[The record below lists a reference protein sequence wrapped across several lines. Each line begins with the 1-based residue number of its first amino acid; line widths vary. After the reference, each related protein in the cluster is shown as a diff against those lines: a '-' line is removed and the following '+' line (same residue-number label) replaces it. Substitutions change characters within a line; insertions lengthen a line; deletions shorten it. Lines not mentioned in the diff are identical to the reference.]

1 MTAKASRRESPH
13 NTDLLRDI
21 VGDLEQ
27 GVCVIDADLR
37 IAWCNDRF
45 VELLDYPDH
54 LVGSGAP
61 FADLVRYDAERG
73 SYGPGDIAQL
83 ITDRL
88 HLLRG
93 AGSRAI
99 ERVTPDG
106 RTLTVRTR
114 PLAGGGFVQTCIF
127 APAQDGTGDADIARY
142 RSYAEAAS
150 DWFWET
156 DDAGQLTY
164 LSDPFFA
171 AVGLEAKG
179 VLGRRLTDIGA
190 NVERN
195 VEVTQA
201 YEDAVA
207 ARRPFRDLRY
217 TLAGAQAVR
226 HVRISG
232 RPHFDRGDRFLGYR
246 GSGTDATEEVEAA
259 LAADQIRWQLY
270 GAIESFSEG
279 LALFDA
285 DDRLLFCNNRYREFY
300 TQVADNIRPGI
311 GFEDLIRLK
320 VASGLFAESDRS
332 ADELISL
339 YLGLHKNPRHSME
352 VRLKNGRWLRVT
364 DRKTKDGGIVCVRT
378 DITELKRRESSLTK
392 LSNELRT
399 QILRFDT
406 ALNNMIQGLCLFDSE
421 QRLIV
426 CNQRYLEMYRFSPEI
441 VKPGITLR
449 EIMEYSVS
457 IGNYSAE
464 DAQRAIA
471 ERPMHAA
478 KRRQATLLQRLKDGR
493 VMAVMHQ
500 PMADGSSVATY
511 EDVTQRVRAEDGL
524 RAYATKLEQ
533 SNREL
538 QHFASIASH
547 DLQEPLRKIEAFGDR
562 LQAKYAESLDDNGK
576 MYISRMQIAA
586 SRMRTLIND
595 LLMYSRVTTKAKPF
609 VATDLNQIAQDV
621 VSDLQIT
628 IERANGRVEIDALP
642 TIDSDAT
649 QMRQLLQ
656 NLISNALKF
665 RHEGVAPV
673 VRITGGVLMPP
684 DPIPDPLVAPAASVR
699 SAWPT
704 MGSVS
709 RSSISI
715 GFSVFFNAS
724 MVAMNTKE
732 PASGSPPVASW
743 SNDMAEP
750 SPRRASLGKARP
762 SSSSCRS
769 SNRPETQSN
778 EQAVHTDH
786 HPRRRR

>member
-1 MTAKASRRESPH
+1 
-13 NTDLLRDI
+13 
-21 VGDLEQ
+21 
-27 GVCVIDADLR
+27 
-37 IAWCNDRF
+37 
-45 VELLDYPDH
+45 
-54 LVGSGAP
+54 
-61 FADLVRYDAERG
+61 
-73 SYGPGDIAQL
+73 
-83 ITDRL
+83 
-88 HLLRG
+88 
-93 AGSRAI
+93 
-99 ERVTPDG
+99 
-106 RTLTVRTR
+106 
-114 PLAGGGFVQTCIF
+114 
-127 APAQDGTGDADIARY
+127 
-142 RSYAEAAS
+142 
-150 DWFWET
+150 
-156 DDAGQLTY
+156 
-164 LSDPFFA
+164 
-171 AVGLEAKG
+171 
-179 VLGRRLTDIGA
+179 
-190 NVERN
+190 
-195 VEVTQA
+195 
-201 YEDAVA
+201 
-207 ARRPFRDLRY
+207 
-217 TLAGAQAVR
+217 
-226 HVRISG
+226 
-232 RPHFDRGDRFLGYR
+232 
-246 GSGTDATEEVEAA
+246 EAA
-259 LAADQIRWQLY
+259 LAADQIRWQLH

-300 TQVADNIRPGI
+300 TQVADSIRPGI
-311 GFEDLIRLK
+311 GFEDLVRLK
-320 VASGLFAESDRS
+320 VASSLFAESDRS

-352 VRLKNGRWLRVT
+352 VRLRSGRWLRVT
-364 DRKTKDGGIVCVRT
+364 DRRTKDGGIVCVRT

-562 LQAKYAESLDDNGK
+562 LQAKYADALDDNGK

-586 SRMRTLIND
+586 NRMRTLIND

-673 VRITGGVLMPP
+673 VRITGSVVVPP
-684 DPIPDPLVAPAASVR
+684 DPIPDPCGGPSGECEICVADN
-699 SAWPT
+699 
-704 MGSVS
+704 G
-709 RSSISI
+709 I
-715 GFSVFFNAS
+715 GFEVKYLDRIFGIFQRLHGRNEYEGTGIGLA
-724 MVAMNTKE
+724 T
-732 PASGSPPVASW
+732 
-743 SNDMAEP
+743 
-750 SPRRASLGKARP
+750 
-762 SSSSCRS
+762 CRKLVE
-769 SNRPETQSN
+769 R
-778 EQAVHTDH
+778 
-786 HPRRRR
+786 